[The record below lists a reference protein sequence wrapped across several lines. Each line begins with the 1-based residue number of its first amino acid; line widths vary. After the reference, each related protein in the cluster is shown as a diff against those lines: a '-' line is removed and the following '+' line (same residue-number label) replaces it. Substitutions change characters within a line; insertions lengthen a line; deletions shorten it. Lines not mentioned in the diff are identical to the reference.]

1 MPIGETLKEKR
12 TEQQL
17 TQEQLAEKI
26 FVTRKTISNWENG
39 KTTPDLESLIRLSEV
54 FNVSLDRL
62 VKGDSEMVK
71 KIDSKIK
78 KGEYFFFIMYLLI
91 LLISLSIVHKLF
103 SNDVTAS
110 LLFFGYTFIIFLL
123 AILLILWGIKGLAK
137 YFK

>member
-1 MPIGETLKEKR
+1 
-12 TEQQL
+12 
-17 TQEQLAEKI
+17 
-26 FVTRKTISNWENG
+26 
-39 KTTPDLESLIRLSEV
+39 
-54 FNVSLDRL
+54 
-62 VKGDSEMVK
+62 MVK

-123 AILLILWGIKGLAK
+123 HIA
-137 YFK
+137 FQ

>member
-1 MPIGETLKEKR
+1 
-12 TEQQL
+12 
-17 TQEQLAEKI
+17 
-26 FVTRKTISNWENG
+26 
-39 KTTPDLESLIRLSEV
+39 
-54 FNVSLDRL
+54 
-62 VKGDSEMVK
+62 MVK

-123 AILLILWGIKGLAK
+123 
-137 YFK
+137 